1 MLLTRIQGMARGARL
16 SALGAL
22 RVRVGRV
29 GGVAAVVGHRGGGLI
44 WLGLVAQ
51 RGEGQLLTSGIRGR
65 SLGGFGIGT
74 GLGRGLGL
82 PLLLLGLLALVV
94 FLLLASLPFLPNLLE
109 LCAAN
114 GQNLVRTGKP
124 SLDIPSGVLFGP

>member
-1 MLLTRIQGMARGARL
+1 MAGRARL
-16 SALGAL
+16 TALGGL
-22 RVRVGRV
+22 GVRVGRV
-29 GGVAAVVGHRGGGLI
+29 GGIAAIVGHRGWGLI

-51 RGEGQLLTSGIRGR
+51 RGEGQLTSGIWGG
-65 SLGGFGIGT
+65 SLGGLGIGT

-94 FLLLASLPFLPNLLE
+94 FLLLASLPFLPNLLK